1 MQNSEIRSS
10 LLTIY
15 DKISKPSTRE
25 VAYDLY
31 KKLVLKNIYYNQ
43 QSNFIIQQ
51 LNDFISPLESK
62 EKEPTL

>member
-1 MQNSEIRSS
+1 MSLPMQNSEIRSS

-31 KKLVLKNIYYNQ
+31 KKLVLKNIYYN
-43 QSNFIIQQ
+43 
-51 LNDFISPLESK
+51 
-62 EKEPTL
+62 